1 MHYCI
6 HMASRSVKFEISLKE
21 LSVKFEGDIQTAER
35 MHSQITG
42 ALNSLASAQN
52 KLLSSGQ
59 QATPASPPEVSTSRR
74 RRRRSKKAEGIDQSV
89 FEADVVPADGTPSS
103 EGTNGNGDSSESRR
117 ARRSGPGVQTLIQR
131 LKSEGFLLE
140 PRTIADIRGELSRR
154 GHTFESREI
163 SPALVRLTKQED
175 LQRQST
181 ADGWSYSAR

>member
-1 MHYCI
+1 
-6 HMASRSVKFEISLKE
+6 MASRSVKFEISLKE

-52 KLLSSGQ
+52 KLLASGQ
-59 QATPASPPEVSTSRR
+59 QAPAVPAQEVSIGRR
-74 RRRRSKKAEGIDQSV
+74 RRRRTKKAEGIDPSV
-89 FEADVVPADGTPSS
+89 LEAEVVDGTANEAS
-103 EGTNGNGDSSESRR
+103 NGNGDGSSEPRR
-117 ARRSGPGVQTLIQR
+117 VRRSGAGAQALLER
-131 LKSEGFLLE
+131 LKSEGFFAE
-140 PRTIADIRGELSRR
+140 PRSIADIRAELSRK

-163 SPALVRLTKQED
+163 SPALVRLTKKEV